1 MGGAK
6 GNYLLFLNPW
16 ARKAIYFFYKAIN
29 LNDNKKPLIAFT
41 DFSFLRF
48 DFKLNYKYIYI
59 YIYIYIYFQ
68 YNMHFRGRL
77 Q

>member
-16 ARKAIYFFYKAIN
+16 ARKAIYFFYKPIN
-29 LNDNKKPLIAFT
+29 LNDNKKPLIVFT

-48 DFKLNYKYIYI
+48 DFKLNFIYI
-59 YIYIYIYFQ
+59 YIFPIQ
-68 YNMHFRGRL
+68 YAF
-77 Q
+77 